1 MRAVSDGSDPH
12 EAISA
17 TPVSTR
23 FANQPFD
30 QCVRRR
36 IVRDRL
42 EKLVFEIIAQD
53 TPRGADPL

>member
-23 FANQPFD
+23 FANQPSINVCAAASFA
-30 QCVRRR
+30 
-36 IVRDRL
+36 
-42 EKLVFEIIAQD
+42 IA
-53 TPRGADPL
+53 